1 MTTPATGPG
10 ARARRFVRRVVAVA
24 RKETA
29 HIVRDPATMYLAIG
43 LPVVMLV
50 VFGYGITFDIENTA
64 VAVVDHDRSTESR
77 ALTRILASSPEF
89 VVADAPTDAD
99 AVDRLFRSGQAR
111 AAIVYPDDLGRRIR
125 RGEPADVQILVDGSD
140 GTAAQAV
147 LGNLTGLLVDAS
159 SDLGARSAGLSD
171 PRPPLSARVATL
183 YNPALRSAVFFV
195 PGLIAY
201 VLAICGVL
209 LTALTVAREWER
221 GNMELLFATPI
232 GRLEIILGKL
242 APYLVM
248 GGIQA
253 LLVVSLGVA
262 VFDVPMR
269 GSGATLALGV
279 VLFLLGALSQGLLVS
294 VVTRSQQLATQVGA
308 LSSLLPALLLSGF
321 IIPIEGMPWILRTL
335 SAILPARYFMHLIRS
350 VMLKGGGL
358 AEVWTDLAGMA
369 AFTVIVLALATR
381 RFGRRVA

>member
-1 MTTPATGPG
+1 MSRTSHDRT
-10 ARARRFVRRVVAVA
+10 ARAHRFARRVLAVA

-29 HIVRDPATMYLAIG
+29 HILRDPATIYLAIG

-50 VFGYGITFDIENTA
+50 VFGYGITFDIDNTA
-64 VAVVDHDRSTESR
+64 VAVVDHDRSPDSR
-77 ALTRILASSPEF
+77 ALLWSLDASPDF
-89 VVADAPTDAD
+89 VVAATPTDA
-99 AVDRLFRSGQAR
+99 AQTDRLFRAGHAR
-111 AAIVYPDDLGRRIR
+111 AALVLPGDFSHRIR
-125 RGEPADVQILVDGSD
+125 RGEAADIQVLIDGSD

-147 LGNLTGLLVDAS
+147 LGNLTGLLLDAS
-159 SDLGARSAGLSD
+159 AKASGHATD
-171 PRPPLSARVATL
+171 PRPPLSARVTTL

-221 GNMELLFATPI
+221 GNMEQLFATPI

-242 APYLVM
+242 GPYLVM
-248 GGIQA
+248 GGVQA
-253 LLVVSLGVA
+253 LLVVAIGVA
-262 VFDVPMR
+262 LFDVPMR
-269 GSGATLALGV
+269 GSPATLALGTL
-279 VLFLLGALSQGLLVS
+279 LFLLGALSQGLLVS

-321 IIPIEGMPWILRTL
+321 IIPIAGMPWILQAL
-335 SAILPARYFMHLIRS
+335 SAVLPARYFMHLIRS

-358 AEVWTDLAGMA
+358 AEVWPDLLGMA
-369 AFTVIVLALATR
+369 VFTGIVLALATR

>member
-1 MTTPATGPG
+1 MSRTSHDRT
-10 ARARRFVRRVVAVA
+10 ARAHRFARRVLAVA

-29 HIVRDPATMYLAIG
+29 HILRDPATIYLAIG

-50 VFGYGITFDIENTA
+50 VFGYGITFDIDNTA
-64 VAVVDHDRSTESR
+64 VAVVDHDRSPDSR
-77 ALTRILASSPEF
+77 ALIQSLDASPEF
-89 VVADAPTDAD
+89 VVAATSTDAD
-99 AVDRLFRSGQAR
+99 QTDGLFRAGHAR
-111 AAIVYPDDLGRRIR
+111 AAIVLPDDYSRRIR
-125 RGEPADVQILVDGSD
+125 RGEPADIQVLVDGSD

-147 LGNLTGLLVDAS
+147 LGNLTGLLLDAS
-159 SDLGARSAGLSD
+159 AKAAAPAGQATD
-171 PRPPLSARVATL
+171 PRPPLSARVTTL

-221 GNMELLFATPI
+221 GNMEQLFATPI

-242 APYLVM
+242 GPYLVM
-248 GGIQA
+248 GGVQA
-253 LLVVSLGVA
+253 LLVVAIGVA
-262 VFDVPMR
+262 LFDIPMR
-269 GSGATLALGV
+269 GSPATLALGTL
-279 VLFLLGALSQGLLVS
+279 LFLLGALSQGLLVS

-321 IIPIEGMPWILRTL
+321 IIPIAGMPWILQAL
-335 SAILPARYFMHLIRS
+335 SAVLPARYFMHLIRS

-358 AEVWTDLAGMA
+358 AEVWPDLLGMA
-369 AFTVIVLALATR
+369 VFTGIVLTLATR